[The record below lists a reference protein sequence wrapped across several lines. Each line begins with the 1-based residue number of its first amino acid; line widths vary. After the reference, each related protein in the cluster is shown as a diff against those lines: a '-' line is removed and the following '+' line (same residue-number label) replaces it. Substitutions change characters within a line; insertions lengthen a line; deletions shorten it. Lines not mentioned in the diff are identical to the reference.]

1 MGSRRKLLTLYII
14 AASLAAASL
23 PPLVCPAGAPIGNVD
38 LRVASADNAADAL
51 PLRTINRL
59 EEGNT
64 LLYRPILRSG
74 EIRKGEVALVLVPA
88 NKAAAGESLIV
99 LEPKQANKP
108 QQWKVPLRV
117 AVVAYVYGPAGLNT
131 RKVKNF
137 LARDRDLVTQLADY
151 AEKTAQ
157 TEALIAAL
165 ASPDSSADAVQAAL
179 HGFSS
184 RYGLNVQL
192 DKNAPAN
199 QQAIALFR
207 VLNPAMANYDPIS
220 PQRNKQ
226 FGETATLATSVAS
239 LFFGSP
245 VGLAAGGTAMLME
258 IRAMAFPSAEFRS
271 SFAQPLPEDGLGLCG
286 RRDGGTPHTR
296 VAYLWALRVPN
307 AAPPQLVVD
316 KPVSLPP
323 ALKSPVPVTA
333 SDADWKYV
341 ERARNWTLVPENGK
355 PVPVKAQKLGDTK
368 TLELEVAPSVKPGR
382 YSLAA
387 NWDWKRFSV
396 PGYVDVRALSDFSSA
411 RLLPLSQDLLVAKTG
426 KVPVTL
432 AGSDFEFVTKV
443 EVLKQ
448 DDKFAAPAAVPFVL
462 PTGLRHGPQERMDL
476 QLNTIDLDPGP
487 YRLLVSQL
495 DAKPHPVDFKILPAP
510 PHIDNFPVVLNEG
523 STSVDFALKGQ
534 RLDLL
539 TRLEVAHATAT
550 LHDAAAGGAERPFTL
565 HIAPDV
571 DAGTSLAMKAYI
583 RDRAGPL
590 TFADAVRVVG
600 PRPRITELRIS
611 SPPEQD
617 VQLAPGELPGGG
629 YLSAML
635 RVEHLQS
642 NSSVELACHRP
653 DAASVTLR
661 LGDRSGPI
669 SLQQLTP
676 DQLFLSVDTAAW
688 SNGCPLEATVIN
700 GKEGRSQPYA
710 MGRIV
715 RVPHIEKFEISETA
729 ASLTGQNLETI
740 EKAGWSEE
748 QVAPVPDLPL
758 PVPGEGQRQK
768 LQLHLPPP
776 PAPHSPLFIWLRS
789 ESKPRMTKAHS

>member
-1 MGSRRKLLTLYII
+1 MGLRLSLLVLYIAAI
-14 AASLAAASL
+14 ATAAV
-23 PPLVCPAGAPIGNVD
+23 PPVVCPAGAPIGNVD
-38 LRVASADNAADAL
+38 LRVASAENAADAL

-59 EEGNT
+59 QEGNT

-74 EIRKGEVALVLVPA
+74 ENRKGEVALVLVPA
-88 NKAAAGESLIV
+88 NKTAAGENLIV
-99 LEPKQANKP
+99 LDPKPANKP

-117 AVVAYVYGPAGLNT
+117 AVVAYVYGPTGLNS
-131 RKVKNF
+131 RKVKTF
-137 LARDRDLVTQLADY
+137 LKRDEDLVAQLADY

-157 TEALIAAL
+157 TEALINAL

-184 RYGLNVQL
+184 RYGMSVQI
-192 DKNAPAN
+192 DKNAPTE

-207 VLNPAMANYDPIS
+207 ALNPAMASYDPIS
-220 PQRNKQ
+220 PQRTKQ
-226 FGETATLATSVAS
+226 FGETATLATSVAA

-258 IRAMAFPSAEFRS
+258 LRAMAFPNAEFRS
-271 SFAQPLPEDGLGLCG
+271 SFAQSLPDDGLGLCG
-286 RRDGGTPHTR
+286 RREGVQSHTR

-307 AAPPQLVVD
+307 APPPQLSID
-316 KPVSLPP
+316 KPVALPP
-323 ALKSPVPVTA
+323 ALKSPVPVTV

-341 ERARNWTLVPENGK
+341 DRARNWTLVPESGK
-355 PVPVKAQKLGDTK
+355 PIPVKALKLGDTK
-368 TLELEVAPSVKPGR
+368 TFEFEIPPSVKPGR

-387 NWDWKRFSV
+387 NWDWNRFTI
-396 PGYVDVRALSDFSSA
+396 PGHVEVRPLNDFSSA
-411 RLLPLSQDLLVAKTG
+411 RLIPLSQDLLVAKTG

-432 AGSDFEFVTKV
+432 EGSDFEFVTKV
-443 EVLKQ
+443 EVLKT
-448 DDKFAAPAAVPFVL
+448 DDKFASPTAVPFVL
-462 PTGLRHGPQERMDL
+462 PSGLRRGPQDRMDL
-476 QLNTIDLDPGP
+476 QLNTIDMEPGP

-495 DAKPHPVDFKILPAP
+495 DAKTHPVNFKILPAP
-510 PHIDNFPVVLNEG
+510 PRIENFPVVLNEG
-523 STSVDFALKGQ
+523 TRTVDFELKGH

-539 TRLEVAHATAT
+539 TRLEVAHATVD
-550 LHDAAAGGAERPFTL
+550 LHETKAAGAERPFTL
-565 HIAPDV
+565 HISPDV

-583 RDRAGPL
+583 RDRAEPL
-590 TFADAVRVVG
+590 TFADAVRIVG

-642 NSSVELACHRP
+642 NSSVELGCHLP
-653 DAASVTLR
+653 DPASVTLK

-676 DQLFLSVDTAAW
+676 DQVFLSVDTSMW
-688 SNGCPLEATVIN
+688 INGCPLEATVIN
-700 GKEGRSQPYA
+700 GHEGRSQPYS

-715 RVPHIEKFEISETA
+715 RVPHIEKFEITDTD

-748 QVAPVPDLPL
+748 QEQPVPDLPL

-768 LQLHLPPP
+768 LQLRLPPP

-789 ESKPRMTKAHS
+789 ESRPRMTKAHS

>member
-1 MGSRRKLLTLYII
+1 MGARVCLLAFY
-14 AASLAAASL
+14 LAAAGLSAATL

-38 LRVASADNAADAL
+38 LRVASGGNANYAL

-74 EIRKGEVALVLVPA
+74 ENRKGEVALVLVPA
-88 NKAAAGESLIV
+88 NKVAAGEGLIV
-99 LEPKQANKP
+99 LDPKPANKP

-117 AVVAYVYGPAGLNT
+117 AVVAYIYGPTGLNT
-131 RKVKNF
+131 RKVKSF
-137 LARDRDLVTQLADY
+137 LARDEDLVAQLADY

-165 ASPDSSADAVQAAL
+165 ASPDSSADAVQAAF

-184 RYGLNVQL
+184 HYGLNVQL
-192 DKNAPAN
+192 DKNAPVD

-207 VLNPAMANYDPIS
+207 ALNPAMANYDPIS
-220 PQRNKQ
+220 PQRTKQ
-226 FGETATLATSVAS
+226 FGETATLATSVAA

-258 IRAMAFPSAEFRS
+258 IRAMAFPNAEFRS
-271 SFAQPLPEDGLGLCG
+271 SFAQPLPDEGLGLCG
-286 RRDGGTPHTR
+286 RRDAVASHTR

-307 AAPPQLVVD
+307 APPPRLSID
-316 KPVSLPP
+316 KPASVPP
-323 ALKSPVPVTA
+323 GLKSPVPVTA

-341 ERARNWTLVPENGK
+341 ERARNWTLVPPNGK
-355 PVPVKAQKLGDTK
+355 PIPVKAQKLGDTK
-368 TLELEVAPSVKPGR
+368 TFEFEIAPSVRPGR

-387 NWDWKRFSV
+387 NWDWNRFSV
-396 PGYVDVRALSDFSSA
+396 PGYIDLRPLSDFTSA
-411 RLLPLSQDLLVAKTG
+411 RLIPLSQDLLVARTG

-432 AGSDFEFVTKV
+432 EGSDFEFVTKV
-443 EVLKQ
+443 EVLKT
-448 DDKFAAPAAVPFVL
+448 DDKFASAAAVPFLL
-462 PTGLRHGPQERMDL
+462 PAGLRRGPQERMDL
-476 QLNTIDLDPGP
+476 QLNTVDLEPGA
-487 YRLLVSQL
+487 YRLLISQF
-495 DAKPHPVDFKILPAP
+495 DAKPHPVDFKILSAP

-523 STSVDFALKGQ
+523 TASVDFALKGQ

-539 TRLEVAHATAT
+539 TRLEVAHATVE
-550 LHDAAAGGAERPFTL
+550 LHDAAAGSAERAFTL
-565 HIAPDV
+565 HIAPGV

-583 RDRAGPL
+583 RDRAEPL
-590 TFADAVRVVG
+590 TFADAVRIVG

-653 DAASVTLR
+653 DAAGVTLR
-661 LGDRSGPI
+661 LGERLGPI

-676 DQLFLSVDTAAW
+676 DQVFLSVDTSVW

-715 RVPHIEKFEISETA
+715 RVPRIEKFEITESD

-748 QVAPVPDLPL
+748 QVETVPDLPL

-776 PAPHSPLFIWLRS
+776 PAPHSPLLIWLRS
-789 ESKPRMTKAHS
+789 ESQPRMTKARS

>member
-1 MGSRRKLLTLYII
+1 MGARVCLLALY
-14 AASLAAASL
+14 LAAAGLSAATL

-38 LRVASADNAADAL
+38 LRVASGGNAADAL

-74 EIRKGEVALVLVPA
+74 ENRKGEVALVLVPA
-88 NKAAAGESLIV
+88 NKVAAGEGLIV
-99 LEPKQANKP
+99 LDPKPANKP

-117 AVVAYVYGPAGLNT
+117 AVVAYIYGPAGLNT
-131 RKVKNF
+131 RKVKSF
-137 LARDRDLVTQLADY
+137 LARDQDLVAQLADY

-165 ASPDSSADAVQAAL
+165 ASPDSSADAVQAAF

-184 RYGLNVQL
+184 HYGLNVQL
-192 DKNAPAN
+192 DKNAPVD
-199 QQAIALFR
+199 QQAITLFR
-207 VLNPAMANYDPIS
+207 ALNPAMANFDPIS
-220 PQRNKQ
+220 PQRTKQ
-226 FGETATLATSVAS
+226 FGETATLATSVAA

-258 IRAMAFPSAEFRS
+258 IRAMAFPNAEFRS
-271 SFAQPLPEDGLGLCG
+271 SFAQSLPDEGLGLCG
-286 RRDGGTPHTR
+286 RRDAVASHTR

-307 AAPPQLVVD
+307 APPPRLSID
-316 KPVSLPP
+316 KPASVPP
-323 ALKSPVPVTA
+323 GLKSPVLVTA

-341 ERARNWTLVPENGK
+341 ERARNWTLVSPNGK
-355 PVPVKAQKLGDTK
+355 PIPVKTQKLGDTK
-368 TLELEVAPSVKPGR
+368 TFEFEIAPSVKPGR

-387 NWDWKRFSV
+387 NWDWNRFSV
-396 PGYVDVRALSDFSSA
+396 PGYIDLRPLSDFTSA
-411 RLLPLSQDLLVAKTG
+411 RLIPLSQDLLVARTG

-432 AGSDFEFVTKV
+432 EGSDFEFVTKV
-443 EVLKQ
+443 EVLKT
-448 DDKFAAPAAVPFVL
+448 DDKFASAAAVPFLL
-462 PTGLRHGPQERMDL
+462 PAGLRHGPQERMDL
-476 QLNTIDLDPGP
+476 QLNTVDLEPGA
-487 YRLLVSQL
+487 YRLLISQV
-495 DAKPHPVDFKILPAP
+495 DAKPHPVDFKILSAP

-523 STSVDFALKGQ
+523 TTSVDFALKGQ

-539 TRLEVAHATAT
+539 TRLEVAHATVQ
-550 LHDAAAGGAERPFTL
+550 LHDAAAGSAERPFTL
-565 HIAPDV
+565 HIAPGV

-583 RDRAGPL
+583 RDRAEPL
-590 TFADAVRVVG
+590 TFADAVRIVG

-653 DAASVTLR
+653 DAAGVTLR

-676 DQLFLSVDTAAW
+676 DQVFLSVDTSVW

-715 RVPHIEKFEISETA
+715 RVPRIEKFEITESD

-748 QVAPVPDLPL
+748 QVETVPDLPL

-776 PAPHSPLFIWLRS
+776 PAPHSPLLIWLRS
-789 ESKPRMTKAHS
+789 ESQPRMTKAHS

>member
-1 MGSRRKLLTLYII
+1 MSFRRLLLALCTVLGGLS
-14 AASLAAASL
+14 AASV
-23 PPLVCPAGAPIGNVD
+23 PPVVCPAGAPIGNVD

-51 PLRTINRL
+51 PLRTINQL
-59 EEGNT
+59 QEGNT

-74 EIRKGEVALVLVPA
+74 ETRKGEVALVLVPA
-88 NKAAAGESLIV
+88 NKVAAGQSLLV
-99 LEPKQANKP
+99 LDPKPAGKP
-108 QQWKVPLRV
+108 AQWKVPLRV
-117 AVVAYVYGPAGLNT
+117 SVVAFVYGPTGLNA
-131 RKVKNF
+131 RKVKTF
-137 LARDRDLVTQLADY
+137 LARDQDLVVQLADY

-165 ASPDSSADAVQAAL
+165 ASPDSSADAVQSAL

-184 RYGLNVQL
+184 HYGLNVQL
-192 DKNAPAN
+192 DKNAPTD

-207 VLNPAMANYDPIS
+207 ALNPAIANYDPIS
-220 PQRNKQ
+220 PQRTKQ
-226 FGETATLATSVAS
+226 FGETATLATSVAA

-258 IRAMAFPSAEFRS
+258 IRAMAFPNAEFRS
-271 SFAQPLPEDGLGLCG
+271 SFAQALPDDGLGLCG
-286 RRDGGTPHTR
+286 RRDGVASHTR

-307 AAPPQLVVD
+307 APAPKLSME
-316 KPVSLPP
+316 KTASLPP
-323 ALKSPVPVTA
+323 GLKSPVSVTV
-333 SDADWKYV
+333 SDSDWKYA
-341 ERARNWTLVPENGK
+341 ERARGWTLLPDNGN
-355 PVPVKAQKLGDTK
+355 PIPVKVEKLGDTK
-368 TLELEVAPSVKPGR
+368 TFEFQIPPSVKPGR
-382 YSLAA
+382 YGLAA
-387 NWDWKRFSV
+387 NWDWSRFSV
-396 PGYVDVRALSDFSSA
+396 PGHVDVRPLSDFGTA

-432 AGSDFEFVTKV
+432 EGSDFEFVTKV
-443 EVLKQ
+443 EVLKK
-448 DDKFAAPAAVPFVL
+448 DDRFASPVAVPFLL
-462 PTGLRHGPQERMDL
+462 PAGLRHGPQDHLDL
-476 QLNTIDLDPGP
+476 QLNTIDLEPGA
-487 YRLLVSQL
+487 YRLLLSQL

-510 PHIDNFPVVLNEG
+510 PRIDNFPVVLNEG
-523 STSVDFALKGQ
+523 ASSVDFALKGQ

-539 TRLEVAHATAT
+539 SRLEVPHATVS
-550 LHDAAAGGAERPFTL
+550 LRDASAGGGERAFTL
-565 HIAPDV
+565 RLASGV

-583 RDRAGPL
+583 RDRAEPL
-590 TFADAVRVVG
+590 TFADAVRIVG
-600 PRPRITELRIS
+600 PRPRIQDVRIS

-653 DAASVTLR
+653 DAAGVVLR
-661 LGDRSGPI
+661 LGERSGPV

-676 DQLFLSVDTAAW
+676 DQVFLSVDTSVW

-700 GKEGRSQPYA
+700 GTEGRSAPYP

-715 RVPHIEKFEISETA
+715 RVPRIEKFEVTDTD

-748 QVAPVPDLPL
+748 QVQTVPDLPL

-789 ESKPRMTKAHS
+789 ESRPRMTKAHS